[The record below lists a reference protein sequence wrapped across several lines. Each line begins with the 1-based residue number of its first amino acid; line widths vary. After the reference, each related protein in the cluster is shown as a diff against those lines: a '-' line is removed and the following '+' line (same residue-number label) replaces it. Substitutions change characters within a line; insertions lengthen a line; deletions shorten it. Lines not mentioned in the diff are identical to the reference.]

1 MLYPCHQF
9 HHRSEARAGPKY
21 SKCVS
26 NCFLRS
32 TCSIVLSI
40 SVHSKFMNRIRKK
53 KLSFRLSPAF
63 AIKGMQNCITQI
75 ACTTWDGMVWYGM
88 AGHGRP
94 ADRATSQPYAIIP
107 AGHWCV
113 LCTVFG
119 GPSAFNQYM
128 IFVVC
133 TRLEC
138 LLKLL
143 HTYSC
148 SSGLL
153 YSFMI
158 LVLFFFFY
166 SSKYNAVYCAIYY
179 SNMCSLSR
187 FIFVYHILCIVSS
200 CTYKRREEH
209 IVHINRMEH
218 TRWSTLKELHLR
230 SVCPYYMCIRLRALH
245 YPSI

>member
-1 MLYPCHQF
+1 MHVR
-9 HHRSEARAGPKY
+9 H
-21 SKCVS
+21 
-26 NCFLRS
+26 
-32 TCSIVLSI
+32 
-40 SVHSKFMNRIRKK
+40 
-53 KLSFRLSPAF
+53 
-63 AIKGMQNCITQI
+63 GM
-75 ACTTWDGMVWYGM
+75 AWYGM
-88 AGHGRP
+88 AWQGMAGRP
-94 ADRATSQPYAIIP
+94 TGRPHHQSAVCDHSRGPLVCT
-107 AGHWCV
+107 V
-113 LCTVFG
+113 CTVFG

-158 LVLFFFFY
+158 LVLFFY

-200 CTYKRREEH
+200 CSYKRREEH